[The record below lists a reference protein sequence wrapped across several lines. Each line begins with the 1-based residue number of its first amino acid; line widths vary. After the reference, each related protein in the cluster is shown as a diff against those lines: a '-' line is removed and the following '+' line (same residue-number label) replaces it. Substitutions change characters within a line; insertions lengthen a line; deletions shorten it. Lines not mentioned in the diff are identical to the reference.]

1 MAREQLKGIYA
12 ITPEFK
18 EDSALF
24 VWAEQLFQH
33 RVRFLQ
39 YRDKQSDLPKK
50 FSRAKTLLT
59 LARRYDA
66 FLIIND
72 DVLLCLETH
81 ADGVHLGKN
90 DGSLFLARKLLG
102 EDKILGASCYA
113 ALKNAQDAEKLGA
126 DYVAFGAVFP
136 SPTKPDAPLVS
147 LSKIALAKMALSIPV
162 CAIGGIT
169 KENAGEVLKT
179 GADSLALSS
188 FLLENPEEKIHALLQ
203 LFKG

>member
-1 MAREQLKGIYA
+1 MQSSLKGIYA
-12 ITPEFK
+12 ITPEFE
-18 EDSALF
+18 EDCALF
-24 VWAEQLFQH
+24 HWAETLFQNK
-33 RVRFLQ
+33 VRFVQ
-39 YRDKQSDLPKK
+39 YRDKKSSLSQKLA
-50 FSRAKTLLT
+50 RAKNLVA
-59 LARRYDA
+59 LAHRDNA

-72 DVLLCLETH
+72 DVLLCLESK

-102 EDKILGASCYA
+102 KDKILGASCYA
-113 ALKNAQDAEKLGA
+113 ALKSAQDAEKLGA

-136 SPTKPDAPLVS
+136 SPTKPNAPLVA

-169 KENAGEVLKT
+169 EKNAVEVLKT
-179 GADSLALSS
+179 GVDALAISS
-188 FLLENPEEKIHALLQ
+188 FLLENPEDKIHALNP